1 MGITCRTQ
9 HLSLIEWLTVREDV
23 VRAMVAEYEEDMALE
38 DDEWEED
45 DECTEEEDEV
55 TAELEYAA
63 TQENS

>member
-1 MGITCRTQ
+1 MAYG
-9 HLSLIEWLTVREDV
+9 REDV